1 MNWEAIGAI
10 GEVVGAIAVI
20 ATLAY
25 LAAQVRQA
33 TNSVQGAAELEASKQ
48 FTDWHAR
55 ITNSLELRTIWDK
68 GAADEDLDDVER
80 VQYVWLIAEL
90 FFMVEGFFRQYKRGL
105 ISKATW
111 EPLEMAVVSSLKTV
125 QGGAWWDSG
134 VAPLSGEFRDHL
146 NEARKLGTD
155 FVLPDVGN
163 RVKPNRVDQRA
174 DTT

>member
-1 MNWEAIGAI
+1 MNWEAIGAVA
-10 GEVVGAIAVI
+10 ELVGAIAVI

-55 ITNSLELRTIWDK
+55 ITNSLELRTVWDK
-68 GAADEDLDDVER
+68 GAADEKLSDVER

-90 FFMVEGFFRQYKRGL
+90 FFMFEGFFRQYRRGL

-111 EPLEMAVVSSLKTV
+111 EPLEMTLVSALQTAH
-125 QGGAWWDSG
+125 GNAWWESG
-134 VAPLSGEFRDHL
+134 VAQLSGEFRDYI
-146 NEARKLGTD
+146 NKVRKSGTD
-155 FVLPDVGN
+155 FVFPDVG
-163 RVKPNRVDQRA
+163 RRTKPDSVE
-174 DTT
+174 

>member
-1 MNWEAIGAI
+1 MNWEAIGAV
-10 GEVVGAIAVI
+10 GELVGAFGVI

-25 LAAQVRQA
+25 LAVQVRQA

-68 GAADEDLDDVER
+68 GAADQVLSDVER

-90 FFMVEGFFRQYKRGL
+90 FFMVEGFFRQYRRGL

-111 EPLEMAVVSSLKTV
+111 EPLEMAVVSALATV
-125 QGGAWWDSG
+125 QGAAWWDSG

-146 NEARKLGTD
+146 NEARKHGTD
-155 FVLPDVGN
+155 FVFPDVGA
-163 RVKPNRVDQRA
+163 RVKPEGVE
-174 DTT
+174 